1 MLFIIIGF
9 FLLTL
14 IFNYKEGL
22 LNLKDVQQTVTS
34 NIPSTVTDTVTS
46 TVPTTVPTTVP
57 ATIPSTVPTTVP
69 ATIPSTI
76 PATIPSTLTES
87 IPGTIFSTISSGQ
100 ENKQEKEEKEE
111 KEDITQDNTST
122 NSTTIEDDINYIKSL
137 VSYGKGAIQDAID
150 SNKKGD
156 AVSFNTI
163 MGDTKLLVKDI
174 VDVSKSINDRAN
186 ASKDTSVN
194 SIYTSV
200 KTAYDYID
208 KQNVNIN
215 DLTNALNSLSA
226 IAGVPPLINSGTPQ
240 LEETPIEFKPTS
252 GTPKPYGDECTE
264 NKVGCLWNNNPADIS
279 NWWTEHRENDD
290 RSINNVQWNY
300 HSLDVGD
307 YIKYPGVYRNPLD
320 KTNGFVNFS
329 KYTSDKARELKDL
342 RAKMSSYD
350 ISFSSYES
358 ILKNDARLIDSINA
372 EKERMKK
379 DLTNTPRQTENQGQS
394 QNQNN
399 SDVEGTTCPSLK
411 CIADFGTNI
420 GENLCCGQTGVLQ
433 NTEYVCPSSKPTC
446 QNFKCGSKF
455 GQCI

>member
-1 MLFIIIGF
+1 MLFIIIGI

-22 LNLKDVQQTVTS
+22 INLKDVEQTVTS

-46 TVPTTVPTTVP
+46 N
-57 ATIPSTVPTTVP
+57 IPSTIPG
-69 ATIPSTI
+69 TIPSTI
-76 PATIPSTLTES
+76 PGTIPETILSGIPGS
-87 IPGTIFSTISSGQ
+87 IPGTVTSTIPETNTSGQ
-100 ENKQEKEEKEE
+100 
-111 KEDITQDNTST
+111 DITSTNT

-240 LEETPIEFKPTS
+240 LQEMPVEA
-252 GTPKPYGDECTE
+252 PKPYGDECTE
-264 NKVGCLWNNNPADIS
+264 NKVGCLWNNNPADVS

-290 RSINNVQWNY
+290 HSINNVQWNY

-320 KTNGFVNFS
+320 KKNGIVNFS

-342 RAKMSSYD
+342 REKMSSYD

-379 DLTNTPRQTENQGQS
+379 DLTNTPRQTENQS
-394 QNQNN
+394 QNQGKNQNENN